1 MWRSEQGAGLLK
13 FWLLEKFGHGA
24 SAHWVDGSFLI
35 ASKENDG
42 LDA

>member
-24 SAHWVDGSFLI
+24 SAHWVDALMDHF
-35 ASKENDG
+35 
-42 LDA
+42 